1 MRLATTAE
9 LKLQQRGRWIT
20 QRAHLV
26 LDDARRVHAPEPER
40 IRKARLKKNGPACA
54 LDIADRA
61 LSVGVLEQQVGACE
75 RLLYALLAA
84 IRRCRAQEL
93 GAAIVME
100 LSSRT
105 TQLLVPLQ
113 RRGHQCSSLAA
124 QPFDIYMASSARV
137 IYYRIYRTVESWDS
151 EWPTQVSANVVASS
165 AANDLIT
172 RTLPVV
178 DTHTTRTFTVWQQR
192 LLGSQLGHSQLLHRP
207 LCRHLRNSLPSR
219 VGDLADGAPMTGRWE
234 SNRR

>member
-1 MRLATTAE
+1 MRLATAAE
-9 LKLQQRGRWIT
+9 LKLQRRGRWIT
-20 QRAHLV
+20 RRAHLV

-40 IRKARLKKNGPACA
+40 IGKARLKKNAPARA

-61 LSVGVLEQQVGACE
+61 LSVGVLERRVGACE
-75 RLLYALLAA
+75 RLPYALLAA
-84 IRRCRAQEL
+84 IRRCRTQEL

-100 LSSRT
+100 PSSWT

-113 RRGHQCSSLAA
+113 RCGHQCRSLAA
-124 QPFDIYMASSARV
+124 QPFDIYMAGSARV

-151 EWPTQVSANVVASS
+151 EWPTQVSANVVAST
-165 AANDLIT
+165 AANELIT

-192 LLGSQLGHSQLLHRP
+192 LLGSPCSMTAPATYMSKGCAARLL
-207 LCRHLRNSLPSR
+207 
-219 VGDLADGAPMTGRWE
+219 RW
-234 SNRR
+234 